1 MKPVV
6 PDHQLPPRT
15 IQAAIAALFLI
26 LFSAQTL
33 GSTISDL
40 MIVVDADGHHY
51 TAQHTLFTE
60 SELTVITLPRDRTQL
75 YVEFAGQNS
84 AVFARAHERNPHRLS
99 LWSGAVFSRFRHQ
112 FTHTPQELNDS
123 SGLRRASLNALELT
137 MAKTSQLS
145 YSVTWVLPDGAVLV
159 RLTPADS
166 NGNLSNG
173 LWSTQG
179 NLVTYRQLG
188 GMPAELEVEFMLKN
202 TSVETADDCTEQLI
216 ASDKCMPDIDAD
228 GVPDNRD
235 ICLPQEL
242 SASQSEQR
250 TPSAPAESANAEL
263 SGIDDAVDRADS
275 LPVGET
281 GGSIAFD
288 VLGCSNEEVI
298 VLEEIEF
305 ESDKTYLSA
314 KVRNVLDRIA
324 LAIQES
330 KGKLFEVAAH
340 TDHTGR
346 ADYNKNLSDN
356 RATAIRHYLMLRGV
370 GPNQIRAR
378 GYGETLA
385 VQQSQTASNSKSDR
399 RIELRR
405 LD

>member
-1 MKPVV
+1 MKPGV
-6 PDHQLPPRT
+6 PDNQRPPRT
-15 IQAAIAALFLI
+15 IQAATAALFLI
-26 LFSAQTL
+26 LFSTQTL

-51 TAQHTLFTE
+51 TAQHTLFTQE
-60 SELTVITLPRDRTQL
+60 ELTVITLPRDRTQL
-75 YVEFAGQNS
+75 YVEFGGQNS

-112 FTHTPQELNDS
+112 FTHTPQELNDA

-145 YSVTWVLPDGAVLV
+145 YSVTWVLPAGAVLV
-159 RLTPADS
+159 KLTPADT
-166 NGNLSNG
+166 NGNLSSG
-173 LWSTQG
+173 LWTSKG
-179 NLVTYRQLG
+179 NLITYRQLG

-202 TSVETADDCTEQLI
+202 TEYESADNCTEKLL
-216 ASDKCMPDIDAD
+216 ASDECLPDIDAD
-228 GVPDNRD
+228 GIPDNRD
-235 ICLPQEL
+235 VCLPSAL
-242 SASQSEQR
+242 PASQSEL
-250 TPSAPAESANAEL
+250 ESL
-263 SGIDDAVDRADS
+263 SVLPDSGDDNLRGTDAVARPDS
-275 LPVGET
+275 RQASGT
-281 GGSIAFD
+281 IAFD

-314 KVRNVLDRIA
+314 KVRSVLDRVA
-324 LAIQES
+324 RAIQASE
-330 KGKLFEVAAH
+330 GKLFEIAAH

-346 ADYNKNLSDN
+346 AEYNKDLSDN
-356 RATAIRHYLMLRGV
+356 RAIAIRHYLMLRGV

-385 VQQSQTASNSKSDR
+385 VQESQAASNKNSDR
-399 RIELRR
+399 RVELRR